1 MEFNLLTCFIIGI
14 ILGMFIVLVA
24 YFLTKL
30 QERFMGL
37 MDKAIAETVKENKTS
52 TSIKTSKMENG

>member
-14 ILGMFIVLVA
+14 LLGMFIVLVA

-30 QERFMGL
+30 
-37 MDKAIAETVKENKTS
+37 
-52 TSIKTSKMENG
+52 

>member
-14 ILGMFIVLVA
+14 LLGMFIILVA

-30 QERFMGL
+30 
-37 MDKAIAETVKENKTS
+37 
-52 TSIKTSKMENG
+52 

>member
-14 ILGMFIVLVA
+14 ILGMFIVLIA

-30 QERFMGL
+30 
-37 MDKAIAETVKENKTS
+37 
-52 TSIKTSKMENG
+52 